1 MRRDAFIL
9 HKFQLL
15 IKYTYKC
22 MNEKRIL
29 KPTSTCVNEWQCI
42 VKLGIF
48 LLLHLSKHLYLF
60 NYRMIGNWSNTE
72 MSYVT
77 INGTEYVKH
86 HYGIVDYLR
95 AITIMFLPPI
105 ICIRKVFMA
114 DWFLFSFSYF
124 FCAKNVQLE
133 FIIKT
138 WYWKSEK
145 CQKCNTCLGYFL
157 ENVYLY
163 IQYITSYN

>member
-1 MRRDAFIL
+1 
-9 HKFQLL
+9 
-15 IKYTYKC
+15 

-124 FCAKNVQLE
+124 LCWKCSSGIHKIYKNLILE
-133 FIIKT
+133 KWEMQYMFGIFLRKCLFIHT
-138 WYWKSEK
+138 VH
-145 CQKCNTCLGYFL
+145 YFL
-157 ENVYLY
+157 
-163 IQYITSYN
+163 